1 VAPKVNNL
9 RVVVWG
15 LGQHSLNKILPAL
28 VAISGLELYGVC
40 SRNKDVVTSTA
51 NKFKCKVWLDP
62 REMLLDDNVDV
73 VYLSTPIG
81 LHFTHGKMILLAGK
95 HLWCEKPLVSR
106 LEDACT
112 LTDMALAKS
121 LQIAEGY
128 MFKYHPHFQQFLQFC
143 KQDYIGSIR
152 SATFRFGIPPL
163 TNPGFRTD
171 PMLGGGAF
179 LDVGCYPIAAA
190 LEAFAGASYSLRY
203 SNITMMQGQ
212 GVAVDRSGR
221 VVIEFAGGAE
231 VNLEWGINC
240 SYRNEVDIWGESGGI
255 YSEMIFSKPS
265 DYQPYFIIS
274 DQNGR
279 KTKVLSVAENHFK
292 RMFEYFQSLTLDITG
307 AADELVKIRER
318 AKLIELI
325 KVASGI

>member
-1 VAPKVNNL
+1 MNNL

-28 VAISGLELYGVC
+28 VGIPGLGLYGVC
-40 SRNKDVVTSTA
+40 SRNKDVVASTA
-51 NKFKCKVWLDP
+51 NKFGCKGWLGP
-62 REMLLDDNVDV
+62 REMLFDDNVDV

-81 LHFTHGKMILLAGK
+81 LHFIHGKMILLAGK

-112 LTDMALAKS
+112 LIDMAHTRS

-143 KQDYIGSIR
+143 KQDHIGSIR

-163 TNPGFRTD
+163 SNPGFRTD

-179 LDVGCYPIAAA
+179 LDVGCYPVAAA
-190 LEAFAGASYSLRY
+190 LEVFAGSSYSLRY
-203 SNITMMQGQ
+203 SSVTLMQG
-212 GVAVDRSGR
+212 VSVDTSGR
-221 VVIEFAGGAE
+221 AVIEFADGAE
-231 VNLEWGINC
+231 ANLEWGINC
-240 SYRNEVDIWGESGGI
+240 SYRNEIDIWGEFGGI
-255 YSEMIFSKPS
+255 YSEMIFSKPL

-279 KTKVLSVAENHFK
+279 KTRVPSVAENHFK
-292 RMFEYFQSLTLDITG
+292 IMFEYFRGLILDSTG
-307 AADELVKIRER
+307 AADELVKIRDR

-325 KVASGI
+325 KVASGV

>member
-1 VAPKVNNL
+1 MNTL

-15 LGQHSLNKILPAL
+15 LGKHSLNKILPAL
-28 VAISGLELYGVC
+28 VDTPGLELYGVC
-40 SRNKDVVTSTA
+40 SRNKDVVASAA
-51 NKFKCKVWLDP
+51 NKFRCKGSLDP
-62 REMLLDDNVDV
+62 RAMLFDENVDV

-81 LHFTHGKMILLAGK
+81 LHFTHGEMILLAGK
-95 HLWCEKPLVSR
+95 NLWCEKPLVSR

-112 LTDMALAKS
+112 LTDMALAKG

-128 MFKYHPHFQQFLQFC
+128 MFKYHPHFQQLLQLC
-143 KQDYIGSIR
+143 KQGCIGSIR
-152 SATFRFGIPPL
+152 SATFRFGVPPL

-171 PMLGGGAF
+171 PALGGGAF
-179 LDVGCYPIAAA
+179 LDVGCYPVAAA
-190 LEAFAGASYSLRY
+190 LEVFAGTSYSLRY

-212 GVAVDRSGR
+212 GVAVDKSGR
-221 VVIEFAGGAE
+221 AIIEFAGGAE

-292 RMFEYFQSLTLDITG
+292 IMFEYFRGLTLDIAG
-307 AADELVKIRER
+307 AVDELVKIRDR

>member
-1 VAPKVNNL
+1 MNNL
-9 RVVVWG
+9 RVVLWG

-28 VAISGLELYGVC
+28 VDSPGLELYGVC
-40 SRNKDVVTSTA
+40 SRNKDVVASTA
-51 NKFKCKVWLDP
+51 NKFRCKGWLDP
-62 REMLLDDNVDV
+62 KAMLFDNKVDV

-81 LHFTHGKMILLAGK
+81 LHFTHGKMILHAGK

-128 MFKYHPHFQQFLQFC
+128 MFKYHPHFQQLLQFC
-143 KQDYIGSIR
+143 KQSYIGSIK

-171 PMLGGGAF
+171 SALGGGAF
-179 LDVGCYPIAAA
+179 LDVGCYPVAAA
-190 LEAFAGASYSLRY
+190 LEVFAGTSYSLRY
-203 SNITMMQGQ
+203 SDIKMKQ
-212 GVAVDRSGR
+212 GVPVDTSGR
-221 VVIEFAGGAE
+221 AVIEFSDGAE
-231 VNLEWGINC
+231 ANLEWGINC
-240 SYRNEVDIWGESGGI
+240 SYRNEIDVWGEFGGI
-255 YSEMIFSKPS
+255 YSEMIFSKPP

-279 KTKVLSVAENHFK
+279 KIKVFSVAENHFK
-292 RMFEYFQSLTLDITG
+292 IMFEYFRSLTLDTTG
-307 AADELVKIRER
+307 ATDELAKIRDR

-325 KVASGI
+325 KVASGV